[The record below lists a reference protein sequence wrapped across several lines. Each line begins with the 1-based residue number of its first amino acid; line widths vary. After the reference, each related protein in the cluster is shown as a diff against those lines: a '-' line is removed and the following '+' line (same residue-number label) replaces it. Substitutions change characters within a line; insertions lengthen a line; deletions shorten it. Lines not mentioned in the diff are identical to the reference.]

1 MAEEETGEA
10 DGLTI
15 TDEEIAQL
23 KSVHG
28 EVVGGEIEGC
38 GTFVFK
44 APSRLAYE
52 TFINGV
58 AGDGKAE
65 AMRMFV
71 RSCMVWPVGDDGK
84 PARAQLDAAL
94 NLNPGAVEDFLVP
107 VKALAG
113 KATSVKKL

>member
-1 MAEEETGEA
+1 MDDSEKGEA

-15 TDEEIAQL
+15 SDEEVAQL

-44 APSRLAYE
+44 APSRLSYE

-71 RSCMVWPVGDDGK
+71 RSCLVWPVGDDGK
-84 PARAQLDAAL
+84 PARSQLDAAF
-94 NLNPGAVEDFLVP
+94 NLYPGVIEDFMVQ
-107 VKALAG
+107 VKGLAG
-113 KATSVKKL
+113 KAAVKKL